1 VPVAPDLHTF
11 LAAHIPKVILL
22 SRPRAEGE
30 PTMQLKEAYLQQAV
44 MEVEDLSER
53 VALLK
58 ARIARQKVSV
68 TLQHRW
74 ELEYVRNRFADF
86 KRRVEEL
93 EDANEDNLE
102 EARKASELAWHD
114 LEHAVDS
121 LLSALS

>member
-1 VPVAPDLHTF
+1 
-11 LAAHIPKVILL
+11 
-22 SRPRAEGE
+22 
-30 PTMQLKEAYLQQAV
+30 MQLKEAYLQQAV

>member
-1 VPVAPDLHTF
+1 
-11 LAAHIPKVILL
+11 
-22 SRPRAEGE
+22 
-30 PTMQLKEAYLQQAV
+30 MQLKEAYLQRV
-44 MEVEDLSER
+44 VTEVEDLSER
-53 VALLK
+53 VAVLK

-93 EDANEDNLE
+93 EDANDDNLE
-102 EARKASELAWHD
+102 EARKASELAWKD
-114 LEHAVDS
+114 LEHSVDS